1 MDELPR
7 IRSMALVIL
16 DLDYEREMPSVL
28 STAAQDVLRAL
39 VKLRENRTSG
49 VVRSTSMDTVLLQND
64 NTNNWKHSVSYK

>member
-1 MDELPR
+1 
-7 IRSMALVIL
+7 MALVIL